1 MERLGRWC
9 VLAAAALGVEA
20 ASVPHVHG
28 MRLVALC
35 VGMAL
40 LAGMLAAAFRALT
53 RRR

>member
-1 MERLGRWC
+1 MEQLGRWC

-28 MRLVALC
+28 TRLIVLC
-35 VGMAL
+35 ISMAL
-40 LAGMLAAAFRALT
+40 LAGMLAAAFRVLT